1 MPVRFAGSDVACRR
15 RLLKTDSNLRFDPF
29 ATTEDTQMV
38 LREIV
43 QTCSNAE
50 VAKAALASIGG
61 KFAEHVAA
69 EASRSNLT
77 PGMLTSL
84 IVKEFSANASFDQMA
99 DIDVAASGTDQP
111 VLSGLR
117 EILIQSAV
125 SKIAPV
131 ENPAPEKTC
140 SASALAGRSPLTKA

>member
-1 MPVRFAGSDVACRR
+1 
-15 RLLKTDSNLRFDPF
+15 
-29 ATTEDTQMV
+29 MV
-38 LREIV
+38 LKEIV

-84 IVKEFSANASFDQMA
+84 IVKEFSANASVEQMA
-99 DIDVAASGTDQP
+99 DVDSAASGTDQP

-117 EILIQSAV
+117 QILIQSAV

-131 ENPAPEKTC
+131 EKPAPENMC
-140 SASALAGRSPLTKA
+140 GASALTGWSPLTRA

>member
-1 MPVRFAGSDVACRR
+1 MTP
-15 RLLKTDSNLRFDPF
+15 L
-29 ATTEDTQMV
+29 ATSEDISMV
-38 LREIV
+38 LKEIV

-50 VAKAALASIGG
+50 VANAALASIGG
-61 KFAEHVAA
+61 KFAQHIAA

-99 DIDVAASGTDQP
+99 DVHAAASGTDQP

-117 EILIQSAV
+117 QILIQSAV

-131 ENPAPEKTC
+131 EKPAPERTC
-140 SASALAGRSPLTKA
+140 GASALTGRSPLTRV

>member
-1 MPVRFAGSDVACRR
+1 
-15 RLLKTDSNLRFDPF
+15 
-29 ATTEDTQMV
+29 MV
-38 LREIV
+38 LKEIV

-61 KFAEHVAA
+61 KFAEHIAA

-84 IVKEFSANASFDQMA
+84 IVKEFSANASVEQMA
-99 DIDVAASGTDQP
+99 DVDSAASGTDQP

-117 EILIQSAV
+117 QILIQSTV

-131 ENPAPEKTC
+131 EKPAPENMC
-140 SASALAGRSPLTKA
+140 GALALTGWSPLTRA

>member
-1 MPVRFAGSDVACRR
+1 
-15 RLLKTDSNLRFDPF
+15 
-29 ATTEDTQMV
+29 MV
-38 LREIV
+38 LKEIV

-61 KFAEHVAA
+61 KFAEHVVA

-99 DIDVAASGTDQP
+99 DVAAAASGTDQP

-117 EILIQSAV
+117 QILIQSAA
-125 SKIAPV
+125 SNLAPV
-131 ENPAPEKTC
+131 EKPAPDRSC
-140 SASALAGRSPLTKA
+140 AASALTGRSPLTNA

>member
-1 MPVRFAGSDVACRR
+1 
-15 RLLKTDSNLRFDPF
+15 
-29 ATTEDTQMV
+29 MV
-38 LREIV
+38 LKEIV

-99 DIDVAASGTDQP
+99 DVDAAASGTDQP

-117 EILIQSAV
+117 QILIQSAV

-131 ENPAPEKTC
+131 ENPAREKTC
-140 SASALAGRSPLTKA
+140 GASALTSRSPLTRA

>member
-1 MPVRFAGSDVACRR
+1 
-15 RLLKTDSNLRFDPF
+15 
-29 ATTEDTQMV
+29 MV

-84 IVKEFSANASFDQMA
+84 IVKEFLRSDGGCRHRSIWNRSAGSVGLASDSHSIGGIE
-99 DIDVAASGTDQP
+99 D
-111 VLSGLR
+111 
-117 EILIQSAV
+117 
-125 SKIAPV
+125 
-131 ENPAPEKTC
+131 
-140 SASALAGRSPLTKA
+140 SAS

>member
-1 MPVRFAGSDVACRR
+1 
-15 RLLKTDSNLRFDPF
+15 
-29 ATTEDTQMV
+29 MV

-50 VAKAALASIGG
+50 VANAALASIGG

-84 IVKEFSANASFDQMA
+84 IVKDFSANASFDQMA
-99 DIDVAASGTDQP
+99 DVDAAASGTDQP
-111 VLSGLR
+111 ILSGLR
-117 EILIQSAV
+117 QILIQSAV

-131 ENPAPEKTC
+131 EKPAPENTC
-140 SASALAGRSPLTKA
+140 GASALAGRYALTKA

>member
-1 MPVRFAGSDVACRR
+1 
-15 RLLKTDSNLRFDPF
+15 
-29 ATTEDTQMV
+29 MV
-38 LREIV
+38 LKEIV

-61 KFAEHVAA
+61 KFAEHIAA

-84 IVKEFSANASFDQMA
+84 IVKEFSANASVEQMA
-99 DIDVAASGTDQP
+99 DVNSAASGTDQP

-117 EILIQSAV
+117 QILIQSTV

-131 ENPAPEKTC
+131 EKPAPENMC
-140 SASALAGRSPLTKA
+140 GASALTGRSPLTRA

>member
-1 MPVRFAGSDVACRR
+1 
-15 RLLKTDSNLRFDPF
+15 
-29 ATTEDTQMV
+29 MV

-61 KFAEHVAA
+61 KFAENVAA
-69 EASRSNLT
+69 QASRSNLT

-99 DIDVAASGTDQP
+99 DVDAAASGTDQP

-131 ENPAPEKTC
+131 ENPAREKTC
-140 SASALAGRSPLTKA
+140 GASALTSRSPLTRA

>member
-1 MPVRFAGSDVACRR
+1 
-15 RLLKTDSNLRFDPF
+15 
-29 ATTEDTQMV
+29 MV
-38 LREIV
+38 LKEIV

-61 KFAEHVAA
+61 KFAKHFAA

-99 DIDVAASGTDQP
+99 DVDAAASGTDQP

-117 EILIQSAV
+117 QILIQSAV

-131 ENPAPEKTC
+131 EKPAPERTC
-140 SASALAGRSPLTKA
+140 GASALTGRSPLTRV